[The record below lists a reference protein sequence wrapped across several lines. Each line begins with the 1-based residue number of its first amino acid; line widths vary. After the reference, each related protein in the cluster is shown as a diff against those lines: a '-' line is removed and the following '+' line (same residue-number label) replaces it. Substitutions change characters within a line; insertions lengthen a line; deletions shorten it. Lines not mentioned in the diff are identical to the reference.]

1 MTPTQLWAE
10 ANAILAKYDLLGH
23 PFYQA
28 WTKGEL
34 TREQLAS
41 YGRQYVHHVSAFPAY
56 LTALHSRLPEGKTR
70 RAILANA
77 ADEEIDGRSHADLW
91 RQFIAGMES
100 SESSEAALPEIH
112 DLVARYQKLAREA
125 SLPAALGALYAYESQ
140 VPRVAESKL
149 AGLKTHYGADDDTCA
164 YFKLH
169 ITADVYHSNVW
180 RQLIEKCVA
189 EDTSAAGDVLGGIEA
204 GASALR
210 RALDGIEA
218 ARLTA
223 LAN

>member
-1 MTPTQLWAE
+1 
-10 ANAILAKYDLLGH
+10 
-23 PFYQA
+23 
-28 WTKGEL
+28 
-34 TREQLAS
+34 
-41 YGRQYVHHVSAFPAY
+41 
-56 LTALHSRLPEGKTR
+56 
-70 RAILANA
+70 LANA

-91 RQFIAGMES
+91 RQFIVGMES
-100 SESSEAALPEIH
+100 NASSEAALPEIR
-112 DLVARYQKLAREA
+112 DLVGRYEELAREA

-169 ITADVYHSNVW
+169 ITADVHHSSVW
-180 RQLIEKCVA
+180 RELIVKCVA
-189 EDTSAAGDVLGGIEA
+189 EDTSAAGAVLEGVEA
-204 GASALR
+204 GASALW